1 MRKINLAAITV
12 LAFILRA
19 YKISE
24 NFVFSGEFGTEFLYI
39 KNAIAHGRLPLVGLS
54 TSHTWISY
62 GPLYYW
68 IMIPLVKL
76 FSFEPL
82 TGAWVGIITGT
93 LAVIAN
99 YLVIRKIG
107 NEKVAIWS
115 SLIIAVSPIWISFAR
130 GARLYVFT
138 WLVFYLFLYF
148 LRELWQGKAKN
159 IFWLGLS
166 FGLFF
171 NFHFSPILLTPV
183 LLTSLYLRKKILKVK
198 DYLLFLLGAILAN
211 LPILIYDSQKGFSMS
226 RNLILWVPYRIA
238 GFFGLYPKNNLS
250 YESLGGTF
258 GVIIEFFGKMF
269 ILYRPFW
276 IVATIAFL
284 VLAGFLFKENY
295 RKVFKDFLIFFIFAS
310 LVSILAGIFIHQ
322 SPPIH
327 YFLPLFPIP
336 SLILALTLDRY
347 VKSTSVR
354 YLFAGSFLLLTLFNF
369 KVGNLTPE
377 PDSVPYKLQKEIS
390 GLIAADAK
398 GSKFALKR
406 VGPYDYFEGNYAQNY
421 QYLLWLYGNE
431 PVQQAK
437 ISYTIYEDTSKLPKG
452 VKAIKWFNNVA
463 VVRKEDK

>member
-1 MRKINLAAITV
+1 MKKPYLAAITA
-12 LAFILRA
+12 LAFILRT

-39 KNAIAHGRLPLVGLS
+39 KNLIAQGKLPLAGLT

-76 FSFEPL
+76 FAFEPL
-82 TGAWVGIITGT
+82 IGAWVGIITGT

-99 YLVIRKIG
+99 YLVIRKIA

-115 SLIIAVSPIWISFAR
+115 SLIITVSPIWISFAR

-138 WLVFYLFLYF
+138 WLIFYLFLYF

-159 IFWLGLS
+159 IFWLGFA

-183 LLTSLYLRKKILKVK
+183 LLVLIYLRRKILKVK
-198 DYLLFLLGAILAN
+198 DYLLLLLGAVLAN
-211 LPILIYDSQKGFSMS
+211 LPILIYDSQNGFSMIK
-226 RNLILWVPYRIA
+226 NLILWIPYRIA

-258 GVIIEFFGKMF
+258 GVINEFFGKMF
-269 ILYRPFW
+269 IFYRPFW

-284 VLAGFLFKENY
+284 VLAWFLFKENY
-295 RKVFKDFLIFFIFAS
+295 RKFFKDFLIFFIFAS
-310 LVSILAGIFIHQ
+310 LVSVLAGIFIHQ

-336 SLILALTLDRY
+336 PLILALVLDRY
-347 VKSTSVR
+347 WKSSLVR
-354 YLFAGSFLLLTLFNF
+354 YLFAGSFLLLALFNL
-369 KVGNLTPE
+369 KVGRATPE
-377 PDSVPYKLQKEIS
+377 PDFVPYKLQKEIS
-390 GLIAADAK
+390 RFIASDVK
-398 GSKFALKR
+398 GSKFVLKR

-431 PVQQAK
+431 PVQEAK
-437 ISYTIYEDTSKLPKG
+437 ISYTIYEDTSKLPKEA
-452 VKAIKWFNNVA
+452 KDIKWLSNVA
-463 VVRKEDK
+463 VIRKEDK